1 MGNKRKVSEDV
12 HYEGRDKAYMDID
25 RIINEGLSGG
35 SVHGRGDDVN
45 IEQARE
51 LHEEEPPFEAE

>member
-1 MGNKRKVSEDV
+1 MDKERKVSDDV

-45 IEQARE
+45 IEQSRE
-51 LHEEEPPFEAE
+51 LQKEEPPSEAE